1 MATAVKDNPP
11 KMNESAQPDRPMRI
25 RKHSLVIRGHGTSIS
40 LEDAFWTALKDIA
53 DRRGVA
59 LAALVAD
66 IDAARGIGNLSSAI
80 RVFVL
85 QDLQARASQ

>member
-1 MATAVKDNPP
+1 
-11 KMNESAQPDRPMRI
+11 MNEPALPARPARI
-25 RKHSLVIRGHGTSIS
+25 RKHSLVIRGHGTSVS

-53 DRRGVA
+53 DRRGMA

-66 IDAARGIGNLSSAI
+66 IDATRGIGNLSSAI

-85 QDLQARASQ
+85 EDIQARADQ

>member
-1 MATAVKDNPP
+1 MEIPLA
-11 KMNESAQPDRPMRI
+11 MNEPALPARPARI
-25 RKHSLVIRGHGTSIS
+25 RKHSLVIRGHGTSVS

-53 DRRGVA
+53 DRRGLA

-85 QDLQARASQ
+85 EDIQARVAQ